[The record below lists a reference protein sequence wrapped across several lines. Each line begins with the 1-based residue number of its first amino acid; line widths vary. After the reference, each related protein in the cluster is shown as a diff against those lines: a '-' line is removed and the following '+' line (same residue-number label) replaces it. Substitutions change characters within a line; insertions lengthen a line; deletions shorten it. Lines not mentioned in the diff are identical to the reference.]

1 MNLFNPYIV
10 LVAACLW
17 AASAV
22 AQSPDEQP
30 ATVAQT
36 APQPARVM
44 APQALFELQE
54 ETDDRTEMHRTIVKS
69 FTVDAKDA
77 LSIDNRFGD
86 VNVSLWDRN
95 EMRVE
100 IAITSS
106 SQSADRARQ
115 ALNAVS
121 LDERRD
127 GETYLFKTVI
137 AAGFEGG
144 WKKGDRRNFL
154 RVDYRISMPKNNKLA
169 IKNSFGNTIIPDFWA
184 PLSVESSF
192 GNVYGA
198 TLNNLTT
205 KIKASFGNVSIR
217 DVQHGNVVM
226 SFGDV
231 DINSGNVLSIQQT
244 YGKLNIG
251 ETNKVD
257 ARTSYTDAL
266 IGSVR
271 QSGKFKM
278 NYAKQ
283 FRVERI
289 GASAEKIDVEASYS
303 TVALPMQS
311 TPNCDFD
318 VTVTHGG
325 FTYPTLPNLQLLA
338 QPGPPPPPPL
348 TGVSIT
354 SPARSG
360 RVRQYVGKVGTG
372 EGPSIKVVATYG
384 DVRFN
389 K

>member
-10 LVAACLW
+10 IAATCLL
-17 AASAV
+17 AAQAY
-22 AQSPDEQP
+22 AQAPDDHP
-30 ATVAQT
+30 ITVAQT
-36 APQPARVM
+36 APPPVTWT
-44 APQALFELQE
+44 ALSPLIELQE
-54 ETDDRTEMHRTIVKS
+54 GTEDRTEVHRTIVKS
-69 FTVDAKDA
+69 FVVDAKDA

-115 ALNAVS
+115 ALQAVT
-121 LDERRD
+121 LDERREGD
-127 GETYLFKTVI
+127 TYLFKTVI
-137 AAGFEGG
+137 ADGFDGG

-154 RVDYRISMPKNNKLA
+154 RVNYRISMPKANKLA
-169 IKNSFGNTIIPDFWA
+169 IKNSFGNTTIPDFWA

-198 TLNNLTT
+198 TLNNATT

-217 DVQHGNVVM
+217 DVQNGNVVM
-226 SFGDV
+226 SFGDLA
-231 DINSGNVLSIQQT
+231 INSGNVLSIQQT

-251 ETNKVD
+251 ETNRVD
-257 ARTSYTDAL
+257 ARTSYTEAL
-266 IGSVR
+266 IGAVR

-289 GASAEKIDVEASYS
+289 GAAADKIDVEASYS

-311 TPNCDFD
+311 TPNCDFN

-325 FTYPTLPNLQLLA
+325 FTYPSLPNLQLSA
-338 QPGPPPPPPL
+338 QPGTPPNPSRGL
-348 TGVSIT
+348 AVTV
-354 SPARSG
+354 PARPSQA
-360 RVRQYVGKVGTG
+360 RQYVGRVGNG
-372 EGPSIKVVATYG
+372 AGLSIKVVSTYG